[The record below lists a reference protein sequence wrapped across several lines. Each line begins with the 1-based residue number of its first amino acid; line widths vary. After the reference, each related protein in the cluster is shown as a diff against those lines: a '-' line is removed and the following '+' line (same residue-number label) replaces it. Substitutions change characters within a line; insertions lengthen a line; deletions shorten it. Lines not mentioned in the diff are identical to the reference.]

1 MRLQPT
7 YLDVRRLRRWLADG
21 NLQEAESAVIAL
33 SPTELADVLLQLDAL
48 ELARLQQLLGP
59 QRLADGMAE
68 LDPSEAARLISRF
81 SRAIAADILEDM
93 EPDDATDVVEE
104 LKPAEAE
111 QILDEMDHA
120 DAAEIRELLA
130 YPADTAGGR
139 MTTEY
144 VSIGPELTVASAL
157 RVLRTQAPDAETI
170 YYIYVT
176 DRGEHLLGVVSLRDL
191 VIAEPTARIAAIMR
205 RQVLHV
211 PADADQEAAARLLVD
226 HNLLALPVV
235 DAAGRIVGVITVDDI
250 ADVIEEEATED
261 IEKLGGSQPLEMPYV
276 QASILQLA
284 RKRIPWLLALFL
296 AEAYTGT
303 VLRHYEDTI
312 AAVVSLSFFIPLL
325 IGTGGNVGSQITTTL
340 TRALAVGDIQ
350 FRDLWSVLRKEV
362 AVGLL
367 LGVIMAVATF
377 GRAWMLGVEPQV
389 QEVVAITAAF
399 VVVWSSAV
407 ASVLPLLLRRIGV
420 DPAVVSA
427 PFITTLVDGTGLIIY
442 FTVADRLLQ
451 IR

>member
-7 YLDVRRLRRWLADG
+7 YLDVRRFRQWLAYG
-21 NLQEAESAVIAL
+21 NLREAEAAAL
-33 SPTELADVLLQLDAL
+33 ALPPIELADLLLQLDAL
-48 ELARLQQLLGP
+48 ELARLQPLLGP
-59 QRLADGMAE
+59 QRMADALAE
-68 LDPSEAARLISRF
+68 LDPSEAARLIGRF

-111 QILDEMDHA
+111 QILDEMEHE
-120 DAAEIRELLA
+120 DAADIRELMA
-130 YPADTAGGR
+130 YPPNTAGGR
-139 MTTEY
+139 MTTQF
-144 VSIGPELTVASAL
+144 VAIRPDITVASAL

-176 DRGEHLLGVVSLRDL
+176 DRVGRLQGVVSLRDL
-191 VIAEPTARIAAIMR
+191 VIAEPTARISSIMR
-205 RQVLHV
+205 RQVIHI
-211 PADADQEAAARLLVD
+211 PADADQEEAARLIVD
-226 HNLLALPVV
+226 HDLLALPVV
-235 DAAGRIVGVITVDDI
+235 DADGRLVGVITVDDI

-261 IEKLGGSQPLEMPYV
+261 IERLGGSQPLDVPYP
-276 QASILQLA
+276 QASVFQLA
-284 RKRIPWLLALFL
+284 RKRMPWLLALFL

-340 TRALAVGDIQ
+340 TRALAVGDVRFQ
-350 FRDLWSVLRKEV
+350 DVGRVLLKEV

-367 LGVIMAVATF
+367 LGLTMAAATF
-377 GRAWMLGVEPQV
+377 IRAWTLGVEPQV
-389 QEVVAITAAF
+389 QEVVAITAAC
-399 VVVWSSAV
+399 VVLWSSAV
-407 ASVLPLLLRRIGV
+407 ASVLPLFLRRVGV

-451 IR
+451 IG

>member
-21 NLQEAESAVIAL
+21 NLSEAEVAVRAL

-48 ELARLQQLLGP
+48 ELARLQPLLGP
-59 QRLADGMAE
+59 QRLADAMAE
-68 LDPSEAARLISRF
+68 LDPSEAARLIGRF

-111 QILDEMDHA
+111 QILDEMEQAEAA
-120 DAAEIRELLA
+120 DIRELLA
-130 YPADTAGGR
+130 YPPNTAGGR
-139 MTTEY
+139 MTTEF
-144 VSIGPELTVASAL
+144 VSIGPEITVASAL
-157 RVLRTQAPDAETI
+157 RSLRTQAPDAETI

-176 DRGEHLLGVVSLRDL
+176 DSAERLLGVVSLRDL
-191 VIAEPTARIAAIMR
+191 VIAEPTARISSIMR
-205 RQVLHV
+205 RQVIHI
-211 PADADQEAAARLLVD
+211 PADADQEEAARLIID
-226 HNLLALPVV
+226 HDLLALPVV
-235 DAAGRIVGVITVDDI
+235 DPEGRLLGVITVDDI

-261 IEKLGGSQPLEMPYV
+261 IEKLGGAQPLDVPYV
-276 QASILQLA
+276 QASVLQLA
-284 RKRIPWLLALFL
+284 RKRVPWLLALFL

-303 VLRHYEDTI
+303 VLRHYEDTL
-312 AAVVSLSFFIPLL
+312 AAVVSLTFFIPLL

-340 TRALAVGDIQ
+340 TRALAVGDIG
-350 FRDLWSVLRKEV
+350 FKDLWRVLRKEV

-377 GRAWMLGVEPQV
+377 FRAWTLGVEPEV
-389 QEVVAITAAF
+389 QEVVAITAAC

-407 ASVLPLLLRRIGV
+407 ASMLPLILRRIGV

-442 FTVADRLLQ
+442 FSVADRLL
-451 IR
+451 RL